1 MNYRALSLILFVGM
15 ISCSK
20 DKSADAPQAGI
31 KVTGTFK
38 DVNTLR
44 VVPAELYSSR
54 GKINDVVKT
63 MEFVYSRGII
73 TSFRVDGTTQ
83 ILQDMEQSLQINE
96 DNTIK
101 MSYLYQRALKKF

>member
-63 MEFVYSRGII
+63 MEFVYMHRLFPSL
-73 TSFRVDGTTQ
+73 SFGARPAQVVKTAKGLRRQ
-83 ILQDMEQSLQINE
+83 
-96 DNTIK
+96 
-101 MSYLYQRALKKF
+101 